1 MAQVEI
7 ERVDVI
13 DVARPG
19 MSWGAIIAGWLVAV
33 GIALVMYVAGLAMGF
48 SALDPQ
54 NMEASAKGVGIGTG
68 VWLVLTWVVSLFIGG
83 MFASWFDGRD
93 DDTSGAMHGVTVWG
107 LSIAASGLLFA
118 LGMGG
123 ILGGGAQLA
132 GNMAGGMAGGMHG
145 HPMQHGTGPDRQNDA
160 TTLLQAQLMQHV
172 RQASMAPAPMAAPAS
187 ASSSM
192 PTAVDNMPNA
202 PMPMGAHGAGRL
214 DPHSA
219 EMVTAALL
227 ADHPE
232 TAKAVLAA
240 NTSMSQADV
249 DSTVQ
254 AMSAQVDQAK
264 SHLKAAA
271 DKAAHVTAM
280 AMWILLISLLLS
292 LITAALGGWLGA
304 SHVHRVYHLR
314 KYSRSL
320 R

>member
-13 DVARPG
+13 DAARPG

-33 GIALVMYVAGLAMGF
+33 GIAFMMYVAGLAMGF
-48 SALDPQ
+48 SAFDP
-54 NMEASAKGVGIGTG
+54 NDIEASAKGIGMGTC
-68 VWLVLTWVVSLFIGG
+68 VWLVLTWVVSLLIGG

-93 DDTSGAMHGVTVWG
+93 DDTGGAMHGITVWG

-132 GNMAGGMAGGMHG
+132 GHMAGGMHG
-145 HPMQHGTGPDRQNDA
+145 HAMKHGAGPDRQNDA

-172 RQASMAPAPMAAPAS
+172 RQAQTQPQAMAAPAS
-187 ASSSM
+187 ASS
-192 PTAVDNMPNA
+192 TVQA
-202 PMPMGAHGAGRL
+202 PMEPMTGAGMPMGSHGSGRL

-219 EMVTAALL
+219 ELVTAALL
-227 ADHPE
+227 ANHPD

-240 NTSMSQADV
+240 NTNMSQADV

-254 AMSAQVDQAK
+254 SMSAEVDQAK
-264 SHLKAAA
+264 SNMKAAA
-271 DKAAHVTAM
+271 DKAAHMTAM
-280 AMWILLISLLLS
+280 AMWVLFISLLLS
-292 LITAALGGWLGA
+292 LIAAAIGGWLGA

-314 KYSRSL
+314 QYSRS
-320 R
+320 RVR